1 MQEGRKEQRLLP
13 SEPLSGKEKA
23 FSGAPQQSPCH
34 CPLVSG
40 RPVTPSGKWSLKCKS
55 CVSSFY
61 AERQAREK
69 HDGDSSCCT
78 SFSYLFPFYI
88 NLFPLCFSL
97 NLSNI
102 LEALSLFLLRCNLNC
117 FGSFRKK
124 KNGIDVLRGL
134 QLTPLRLA
142 NVNSFKVRCFAHEL
156 HHNSWC
162 GWASGSLTQD

>member
-124 KNGIDVLRGL
+124 KMVLMFSE
-134 QLTPLRLA
+134 
-142 NVNSFKVRCFAHEL
+142 VYS
-156 HHNSWC
+156 
-162 GWASGSLTQD
+162 SLL